1 MAPHLSQKHHC
12 KQKPKQTSLRL
23 RQSKWQ
29 RSLRHVPLSEDLRRF
44 DLRACITG
52 RLFWAYCL
60 GFVLMALF
68 WQRVKSW
75 GRFWLQETHCGKWLW
90 QWSHKF
96 QTGHGFMKLNCL
108 YVPYV
113 TKIHLSSC
121 SKYIVRIQAESLKSY
136 FNLFVRDGTKHF
148 LLILQKMTSTA
159 AVTLHIVERWIWQRQ
174 VLLLIIL

>member
-1 MAPHLSQKHHC
+1 MLWVICPKDLTANNPMIHYFSWLCVRRRIGHCKNVTFAHLSWRFCRALRHTVAEFKWVSKRNTLWMAPHLSQKHHC

-90 QWSHKF
+90 QWSHMF
-96 QTGHGFMKLNCL
+96 QTGHGFIKLKCL
-108 YVPYV
+108 
-113 TKIHLSSC
+113 
-121 SKYIVRIQAESLKSY
+121 
-136 FNLFVRDGTKHF
+136 
-148 LLILQKMTSTA
+148 
-159 AVTLHIVERWIWQRQ
+159 
-174 VLLLIIL
+174 